1 MNDNWIDFEEGRY
14 YAFQAYLVAP
24 GGSAVALENPHIDI
38 VTGRFGKRIMKG
50 GCLVQNF
57 LMIELLEDHDEL
69 DIMLDLGAEYKY
81 LMEKP
86 DIQGGKVFSPQVRS
100 SLRFS
105 PISPWIKLPEADF
118 ENRLSRLKIISA

>member
-1 MNDNWIDFEEGRY
+1 MNDDWIALEEGRY
-14 YAFQAYLVAP
+14 YAVQAYLVTAD
-24 GGSAVALENPHIDI
+24 GAAVALENPHIDV
-38 VTGRFGKRIMKG
+38 VTGRFGKRYLKG

-69 DIMLDLGAEYKY
+69 DIMLDLGGEYKY

-105 PISPWIKLPEADF
+105 PTAPWFKMPEADF
-118 ENRLSRLKIISA
+118 EERLSQLDVLSG